1 MRIAYDSPFANPIRR
16 MAAPVGQA
24 TPQIRP
30 NIPIPA
36 PTPEPAFFPSQQA
49 SMFFRQNP
57 YAGGGIGAF
66 FNNYGGGFGGQMFQP
81 QMFQPQ
87 MFQPQMMPQQ
97 FNPYGRG
104 FGGQMFQQFN
114 PYGRGFGGQMF
125 QPQIMP
131 QQFNPYGGGFGG
143 QMFQPQMMPQQ
154 FNPYGGGF
162 GFNRPQPRQQIE
174 TASYVADAG
183 YEPELPTMPQTASN
197 VAYAGEPIPATSPV
211 RAPQGSDGNLY
222 NAQGNM
228 IGAYRGAGTGQA
240 GGIF

>member
-1 MRIAYDSPFANPIRR
+1 
-16 MAAPVGQA
+16 
-24 TPQIRP
+24 
-30 NIPIPA
+30 
-36 PTPEPAFFPSQQA
+36 
-49 SMFFRQNP
+49 
-57 YAGGGIGAF
+57 
-66 FNNYGGGFGGQMFQP
+66 
-81 QMFQPQ
+81 
-87 MFQPQMMPQQ
+87 
-97 FNPYGRG
+97 
-104 FGGQMFQQFN
+104 
-114 PYGRGFGGQMF
+114 
-125 QPQIMP
+125 
-131 QQFNPYGGGFGG
+131 
-143 QMFQPQMMPQQ
+143 MFQPQMMPQQ

-174 TASYVADAG
+174 TASYVADAGYEPEPPAMPTTASYIADAG